1 MRINALPP
9 SLLTLLM
16 LLALFAGCQAKP
28 TGQEAASPGAGA
40 PPAGATPQ
48 AAPAAPA
55 PAPSAQPA
63 PAAAPPPT
71 APAAATTTSAL
82 APVTNPNPVTP
93 GAAPAPAAAPAAPV
107 ATQTSNWPG
116 VVADVMEFRRKGSTL
131 SVRVVLRNQGNVES
145 QPDITYNE
153 VYVMDLG
160 AGKKYEVL
168 KDEKGTY
175 IAALRSGYGNRWFQ
189 SLAPGASYTIWMK
202 FPAPPPEV
210 KSVTLQLP
218 GMPPFED
225 LPIQDS

>member
-1 MRINALPP
+1 MRIHPFPP
-9 SLLTLLM
+9 SFLMLFMLLTLV
-16 LLALFAGCQAKP
+16 AGCQAKP
-28 TGQEAASPGAGA
+28 TGQEAASPGAGS

-55 PAPSAQPA
+55 PAPSAQAAPAQAA
-63 PAAAPPPT
+63 PAAAAPPT
-71 APAAATTTSAL
+71 APVTATPTP
-82 APVTNPNPVTP
+82 APVTNPNPAAP
-93 GAAPAPAAAPAAPV
+93 GAAPAPAAAV

-116 VVADVMEFRRKGSTL
+116 VVADVTEFRRKGSTL
-131 SVRVVLRNQGNVES
+131 TVRVVLRNQGNVDSE
-145 QPDITYNE
+145 PDIYYNE

-168 KDEKGTY
+168 KDEKGAY
-175 IAALRSGYGNRWFQ
+175 IAALRTGWNNRWYQ
-189 SLAPGASYTIWMK
+189 KLAPGASYTIWMK